1 MQTELQEI
9 HAMSS
14 RSIFRLTRK
23 KQNNQAQLQTPPRRK
38 TSRSHANKNWTREM
52 DLLAYKTKKQA
63 EGYAWIYRNMA
74 SSEKKWGDYI
84 NICSGF
90 LGGVVGTSGI
100 AGIIMNNDTPLWIR
114 VLQVVLGFLVSL
126 LSALSNT
133 WRLNET
139 QINDILTFVEYNKI
153 ATEITW
159 QLAHPKKDR
168 QEAHDFIR
176 AKMKE
181 MNDALGSSSVINERI
196 KNKYIKNFKDVI
208 FTPDDDNYPATD
220 PESEDDPLELI
231 NTMIDASDDSN
242 AKN

>member
-23 KQNNQAQLQTPPRRK
+23 KQNNQTHLQTPPRRRSTASK
-38 TSRSHANKNWTREM
+38 SHANKNWTREM

-74 SSEKKWGDYI
+74 SSEKKWSDYI

-90 LGGVVGTSGI
+90 LGGIVGTSGI

-126 LSALSNT
+126 LSVVSNT

-168 QEAHDFIR
+168 QEAHEFIR
-176 AKMKE
+176 SKMKE
-181 MNDALGSSSVINERI
+181 MNDALGSSSMINERI
-196 KNKYIKNFKDVI
+196 KKKYIKNFKDVI

-220 PESEDDPLELI
+220 PETEDDNPLNLI
-231 NTMIDASDDSN
+231 DTMIAASIDD
-242 AKN
+242 